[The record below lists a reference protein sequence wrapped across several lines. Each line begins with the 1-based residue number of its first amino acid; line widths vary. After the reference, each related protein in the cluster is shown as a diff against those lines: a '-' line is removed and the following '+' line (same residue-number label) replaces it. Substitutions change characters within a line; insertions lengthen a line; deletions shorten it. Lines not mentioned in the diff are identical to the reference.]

1 MESGKYVLISGFN
14 IHDNNR
20 GTAALSYGAISFLKE
35 KNLLTEKQILVNF
48 RRIKNFFRAKNRGCF
63 EEKISTAD
71 GNWTH
76 ITFNVFFLEVA
87 LYMRLGILFP
97 FTSFG
102 KAMRQISLVAA
113 INGGDGFSD
122 IYSTETFLGRLYDIG
137 YAMRKGIPVIIL
149 PQTLG
154 PFRDKRNLLI
164 AKRILKYANMVYVR
178 DDKFTDELM
187 KMNMKYELTKDLSAF
202 MKPQSWDIAIPKN
215 SIGINVSGLAYSN
228 TFRTLS
234 GQFEQYPA
242 LIDEL
247 IRHFQKKGLTVYL
260 IPHSYNY
267 NNPEQSN
274 DDIVA
279 CREAYNKLK
288 DKQNVVFLDENLTSP
303 KIKYVISLMSF
314 FIGTRMHANFA
325 AIYTGVPVF
334 GLAYSFKFD
343 GAFTAN
349 GLDGRKQTAKINN
362 LLKREIPTVIEK
374 IESVYQQYVD
384 SKIGYENEQGL

>member
-1 MESGKYVLISGFN
+1 MEYKKYVLISGFN

-35 KNLLTEKQILVNF
+35 KNILTYKQILVNF
-48 RRIKNFFRAKNRGCF
+48 RIIKNFFKSQNRGCI
-63 EEKISTAD
+63 EEIISTAD

-76 ITFNVFFLEVA
+76 ITFNVFFLEIL
-87 LYMRLGILFP
+87 LYMRLNILLP

-102 KAMRQISLVAA
+102 KIMRQISLVAA

-122 IYSTETFLGRLYDIG
+122 IYSTTTFFSRLHDIY

-154 PFRDKRNLLI
+154 PFSEKGNLLI

-178 DDKFTDELM
+178 DDKFTDELR
-187 KMNMKYELTKDLSAF
+187 KMNVKYELTKDLSAF
-202 MKPQSWDIAIPKN
+202 MKPQPWDISIPKN

-228 TFRTLS
+228 SFRTLS
-234 GQFEQYPA
+234 GQFEQYPN
-242 LIDEL
+242 LINEL
-247 IRHFQKKGLTVYL
+247 INHFQQKRITIYL
-260 IPHSYNY
+260 IPHSYCY
-267 NNPEQSN
+267 SNPEPSN

-288 DKQNVVFLDENLTSP
+288 NKQNVIFLDKDLTSP
-303 KIKYVISLMSF
+303 KIKYVISQMSF

-349 GLDGRKQTAKINN
+349 GLDGRKQTVKINN
-362 LLKREIPTVIEK
+362 LLKKDIPAVIEK
-374 IESVYQQYVD
+374 IESVYQHSVI
-384 SKIGYENEQGL
+384 SK

>member
-1 MESGKYVLISGFN
+1 MEDGKYVLISGFN

-35 KNLLTEKQILVNF
+35 KNLLKNKQKIVNF
-48 RRIKNFFRAKNRGCF
+48 RIIKNFLKPQNRGRI
-63 EEKISTAD
+63 EEIISTAD
-71 GNWTH
+71 GDWTH
-76 ITFNVFFLEVA
+76 VTFNVFFLEVA
-87 LYMRLGILFP
+87 LYMRLGILLP

-102 KAMRQISLVAA
+102 KTMHQISLVAA

-122 IYSTETFLGRLYDIG
+122 IYSTTTFLSRLHDTN

-154 PFRDKRNLLI
+154 PFSDKGNLLI

-178 DDKFTDELM
+178 DDKFTGELK
-187 KMNMKYELTKDLSAF
+187 KMNVKYELTKDLSAF
-202 MKPQSWDIAIPKN
+202 MKPQPWDISIPKN
-215 SIGINVSGLAYSN
+215 SIGINVSGLAYDN

-247 IRHFQKKGLTVYL
+247 ISHFQQKGVTVYL
-260 IPHSYNY
+260 IPHSYCY
-267 NNPEQSN
+267 DSPDPSN

-279 CREAYNKLK
+279 CRKAYNKLK
-288 DKQNVVFLDENLTSP
+288 NKQNVVFLDEDLTSP
-303 KIKYVISLMSF
+303 KVKYVISQMSF

-325 AIYTGVPVF
+325 AIYTDVPVF

-349 GLDGRKQTAKINN
+349 GLDGKKQTAKINN
-362 LLKREIPTVIEK
+362 LLKKDIPVVIEK
-374 IESVYQQYVD
+374 IEPVYQQSVI
-384 SKIGYENEQGL
+384 SK

>member
-1 MESGKYVLISGFN
+1 MGKSQEIKKFVIISGFN
-14 IHDNNR
+14 LQQNNR
-20 GTAALSYGAISFLKE
+20 GNSALSYGAISFLKGKGWLKDE
-35 KNLLTEKQILVNF
+35 QELVLF
-48 RRIKNFFRAKNRGCF
+48 RYYNNPFKKVNRSIHVSINRI
-63 EEKISTAD
+63 D
-71 GNWTH
+71 GSDVKCN
-76 ITFNVFFLEVA
+76 IVPVFSLHAWLCYQF
-87 LYMRLGILFP
+87 GILLP
-97 FTSFG
+97 FTRY
-102 KAMRQISLVAA
+102 KRIVKQVAYEA
-113 INGGDGFSD
+113 ADYGGDGFSD

-164 AKRILKYANMVYVR
+164 AKRILKYANMIYVR
-178 DDKFTDELM
+178 DDKFTDELK
-187 KMNMKYELTKDLSAF
+187 KMNVKYELTKDLSAF
-202 MKPQSWDIAIPKN
+202 MKPQSWDISIPQN

-288 DKQNVVFLDENLTSP
+288 DKQNVVFLDKNLTSP

-374 IESVYQQYVD
+374 IESVYQQSVNP
-384 SKIGYENEQGL
+384 K

>member
-1 MESGKYVLISGFN
+1 MVGRKYVLISGFN

-35 KNLLTEKQILVNF
+35 KNLLDDKQILVNF
-48 RRIKNFFRAKNRGCF
+48 RRIKNFFKPRNRGCIQ
-63 EEKISTAD
+63 EIVSTAE

-87 LYMRLGILFP
+87 LYMRLGFLLP

-102 KAMRQISLVAA
+102 KTMRQISLVAA

-122 IYSTETFLGRLYDIG
+122 IYSTKTFLGRLHDIG

-154 PFRDKRNLLI
+154 PFSDEGNLLV
-164 AKRILKYANMVYVR
+164 ARRILKYANMIYVR
-178 DDKFTDELM
+178 DDKFTEELR
-187 KMNMKYELTKDLSAF
+187 KMNVKYELTKDLSAF
-202 MKPQSWDIAIPKN
+202 MKPQPWDISIPKN

-234 GQFEQYPA
+234 GQFEQYPN
-242 LIDEL
+242 LINEL
-247 IRHFQKKGLTVYL
+247 ISHFQQKGVIVYL

-267 NNPEQSN
+267 SNPEPSN

-279 CREAYNKLK
+279 CREAYNRLD
-288 DKQNVVFLDENLTSP
+288 DKQNVVFLDDDLTSP
-303 KIKYVISLMSF
+303 KVKYVISLMSF

-334 GLAYSFKFD
+334 GLAYSFKFE

-349 GLDGRKQTAKINN
+349 GLDGSKQTAKINN
-362 LLKREIPTVIEK
+362 LLKREIPAVIEK
-374 IESVYQQYVD
+374 IESVYQSVI
-384 SKIGYENEQGL
+384 SK

>member
-1 MESGKYVLISGFN
+1 MEYKKYVLISGFN

-35 KNLLTEKQILVNF
+35 KNLLTYKQILVNF
-48 RRIKNFFRAKNRGCF
+48 RIIKNFFKSQNRGCI
-63 EEKISTAD
+63 EEIISTAD

-76 ITFNVFFLEVA
+76 ITFNVFFLEIL
-87 LYMRLGILFP
+87 LYMRLNILLP

-102 KAMRQISLVAA
+102 KIMRQVSLVAA

-122 IYSTETFLGRLYDIG
+122 IYSTTTFFSRLHDIY

-154 PFRDKRNLLI
+154 PFSEKGNLLI

-178 DDKFTDELM
+178 DDKFTDELR
-187 KMNMKYELTKDLSAF
+187 KMNVKYELTKDLSAF
-202 MKPQSWDIAIPKN
+202 MKPQPWDISIPKN

-228 TFRTLS
+228 SFRTLS
-234 GQFEQYPA
+234 GQFEQYPN
-242 LIDEL
+242 LINEL
-247 IRHFQKKGLTVYL
+247 INHFQQKRITIYL
-260 IPHSYNY
+260 IPHSYCY
-267 NNPEQSN
+267 SNPEPSN

-288 DKQNVVFLDENLTSP
+288 NKQNVIFLDKDLTSP
-303 KIKYVISLMSF
+303 KIKYVISQMSF

-349 GLDGRKQTAKINN
+349 GLDGRKQTVKINN
-362 LLKREIPTVIEK
+362 LLKKDIPAVIEK
-374 IESVYQQYVD
+374 IESVYQHSVI
-384 SKIGYENEQGL
+384 SK

>member
-1 MESGKYVLISGFN
+1 MKDRKYVLISGFN

-35 KNLLTEKQILVNF
+35 KNLLKDKQILVNF
-48 RRIKNFFRAKNRGCF
+48 RRIKNFFKPQNRGCLN
-63 EEKISTAD
+63 EIISTAD

-76 ITFNVFFLEVA
+76 ITFNVFFLEIE
-87 LYMRLGILFP
+87 LYLRLGILFP

-102 KAMRQISLVAA
+102 KVMRQISLVAA

-122 IYSTETFLGRLYDIG
+122 IYSTTTFLSRLYDIG
-137 YAMRKGIPVIIL
+137 YAMRKGIPVLIL

-154 PFRDKRNLLI
+154 PFSDKRNLLI
-164 AKRILKYANMVYVR
+164 AKRILKYANKVYVR
-178 DDKFTDELM
+178 DDKFTDELK
-187 KMNMKYELTKDLSAF
+187 KMNVKYELAKDLSAF
-202 MKPQSWDIAIPKN
+202 MKPQPWDISIPKN

-234 GQFEQYPA
+234 GQFEQYPV
-242 LIDEL
+242 LIDQL
-247 IRHFQKKGLTVYL
+247 INHFQKKGVIVYL

-267 NNPEQSN
+267 YNPEPSN
-274 DDIVA
+274 DDIIA

-288 DKQNVVFLDENLTSP
+288 DKQNVVFLDKDLTSP
-303 KIKYVISLMSF
+303 KVKYVISLMNF

-334 GLAYSFKFD
+334 GLAYSFKFE

-349 GLDGRKQTAKINN
+349 GLDGKKQTAKINN
-362 LLKREIPTVIEK
+362 LLKSDIPALIEK
-374 IESVYQQYVD
+374 IESVYQQSVN
-384 SKIGYENEQGL
+384 SK

>member
-1 MESGKYVLISGFN
+1 MENRKYVLISGFN

-35 KNLLTEKQILVNF
+35 KNLLKNGQILVNF
-48 RRIKNFFRAKNRGCF
+48 RRIKNFLKPKNRGCI
-63 EEKISTAD
+63 EEVISTAD
-71 GNWTH
+71 GEWTH
-76 ITFNVFFLEVA
+76 VTFNVFFLEVT
-87 LYMRLGILFP
+87 LYMRLGVLLP

-122 IYSTETFLGRLYDIG
+122 IYGTTTFINRLHDTG

-154 PFRDKRNLLI
+154 PFSDNGNLLI
-164 AKRILKYANMVYVR
+164 AERILKYANMVYVR
-178 DDKFTDELM
+178 DDKFTGELR
-187 KMNMKYELTKDLSAF
+187 KMNVKYELTKDLSAY
-202 MKPQSWDIAIPKN
+202 MKPQPWDISIPKN

-234 GQFEQYPA
+234 GQFDQYPA

-247 IRHFQKKGLTVYL
+247 ISHFRQKGVTVYL
-260 IPHSYNY
+260 IPHSYCY
-267 NNPEQSN
+267 NSPEPSN

-288 DKQNVVFLDENLTSP
+288 DKKNVVLLDEDLTSP
-303 KIKYVISLMSF
+303 KIKYVISQMSF

-349 GLDGRKQTAKINN
+349 GLDGKKQTAKVNN
-362 LLKREIPTVIEK
+362 LFKGDIPAVIKK
-374 IESVYQQYVD
+374 IESVYQQTGN
-384 SKIGYENEQGL
+384 SK

>member
-1 MESGKYVLISGFN
+1 MKDRKYVLISGFN
-14 IHDNNR
+14 IHDSNR

-35 KNLLTEKQILVNF
+35 KELLKHNQILVNF
-48 RRIKNFFRAKNRGCF
+48 RRIKNFLKPQNRGRF
-63 EEKISTAD
+63 EEIISTAD
-71 GNWTH
+71 GDWKH
-76 ITFNVFFLEVA
+76 ITFNVFFLEA
-87 LYMRLGILFP
+87 ILYMRLGILLP

-102 KAMRQISLVAA
+102 KTMRQISLVAA

-122 IYSTETFLGRLYDIG
+122 IYSTTAFLSRLHDIN
-137 YAMRKGIPVIIL
+137 YAMRKDIPVIIL

-154 PFRDKRNLLI
+154 PFSDKGNLLI
-164 AKRILKYANMVYVR
+164 AERILRYANMVYVR
-178 DDKFTDELM
+178 DDKFTGELM
-187 KMNMKYELTKDLSAF
+187 KMDVKYELTKDLSAF
-202 MKPQSWDIAIPKN
+202 MKPQPWDISVPKN

-234 GQFEQYPA
+234 GQFEQYPI
-242 LIDEL
+242 LINEL
-247 IRHFQKKGLTVYL
+247 ISHFQRKGVTVYL

-267 NNPEQSN
+267 NNPEPSN

-288 DKQNVVFLDENLTSP
+288 DKQNVVFLDEDLTSP
-303 KIKYVISLMSF
+303 KVKYVISLMSF

-349 GLDGRKQTAKINN
+349 GLDGRKQTAEINN

-374 IESVYQQYVD
+374 IEYVYQRFVT
-384 SKIGYENEQGL
+384 SK